1 MLHRVL
7 ANQAVALLVG
17 LMESKKGTI
26 SYSDVVETYNSASG
40 IRKVMLRIQRK
51 RVVASV
57 LPCRRRTDVEEIT
70 SKTCAV
76 AAI

>member
-1 MLHRVL
+1 MLRCVL
-7 ANQAVALLVG
+7 ASQAVALSVS
-17 LMESKKGTI
+17 LMEPEKGTI

-57 LPCRRRTDVEEIT
+57 LPRQ
-70 SKTCAV
+70 
-76 AAI
+76 

>member
-1 MLHRVL
+1 MFHRVL
-7 ANQAVALLVG
+7 AIQAAALSVS
-17 LMESKKGTI
+17 LMKPKKGGI
-26 SYSDVVETYNSASG
+26 SYSDVVETYNGTSG

-51 RVVASV
+51 RVVAFV
-57 LPCRRRTDVEEIT
+57 LPRRRRTDVEEVA